1 MPDLVLDEREQQS
14 LRALIAEEPVHGR
27 QVLSREFLENLAT
40 LIPCDAL
47 GACVALDAGPAIG
60 GLEVRTRHY
69 EYVADDLPE
78 EGAPLY
84 LGTIQWSR
92 SPPQAQ
98 AGQAILPCHVDGLT
112 VGFCSGP
119 DAVAHVCLERRRRPF
134 AERDVAMLNLLLPVF
149 QRHLRQQTT
158 TRLAA
163 SLTMQERRVLMEVAA
178 GASNTE
184 VAATLCV
191 APSTVRKHL
200 EHAFRKL
207 GVTNRLAAVVALEG
221 GTARQERRERI
232 ARCGR

>member
-14 LRALIAEEPVHGR
+14 LRALIAEEPVRGR
-27 QVLSREFLENLAT
+27 PVLSREFLETLAN

-47 GACVALDAGPAIG
+47 VAWVALNDGLSVD
-60 GLEVRTRHY
+60 GLEIRTTHY
-69 EYVADDLPE
+69 EYVADELPE
-78 EGAPLY
+78 EGSLLY

-92 SPPQAQ
+92 SPQAE
-98 AGQAILPCHVDGLT
+98 AGQAILPGHVDGLT
-112 VGFCSGP
+112 VGFRSGP

-149 QRHLRQQTT
+149 QRHLRQRPTA
-158 TRLAA
+158 RSAA

-207 GVTNRLAAVVALEG
+207 GVTNRVAAVVALEG
-221 GTARQERRERI
+221 GTARQDRRERI
-232 ARCGR
+232 AR